1 MEERPVEELVDRIG
15 AALAR
20 IERSVGRGE
29 GDLRDL
35 SERHERLKVSVSQAL
50 RDVDALIAKASE

>member
-1 MEERPVEELVDRIG
+1 MEERQIEELVDRIG

-20 IERSVGRGE
+20 IERSVARGE
-29 GDLRDL
+29 RDLRDL
-35 SERHERLKVSVSQAL
+35 SQRHDGLKLSVTEAL